1 MYIKQI
7 KGGYL
12 QLQSV
17 MLVINSKNG
26 SVTKVKLQ
34 KRNDAS
40 KKSVKKSL
48 KGKTIVMGDNFNELF
63 NLLQSS
69 LKK

>member
-1 MYIKQI
+1 
-7 KGGYL
+7 
-12 QLQSV
+12 

-34 KRNDAS
+34 KPNDVS